1 MVYLMERREDYS
13 KNPLWHILVETAH
26 ALPLYFHHKAYVRD
40 VILNEHPN
48 ISAEELAVRLKVPL
62 GEALVILHELK
73 SEKNEKQE
81 I

>member
-1 MVYLMERREDYS
+1 VVYLMEREDYS

-40 VILNEHPN
+40 VILNENPN

-73 SEKNEKQE
+73 SEKDKKQE